1 MNWNSSFAT
10 MVSHMQIP
18 SKNGKENSFTKGK
31 KEVGMATINGVS
43 GFSLVE
49 LLPGRKRSHSSS
61 CWVLPP
67 SQSMRTPLPR
77 WSPHSIQLRFLL
89 ICNFINLLSL
99 LICNWDFCLLFFFSF
114 KFPCDWRHS
123 LRTDPSALP
132 NCKGWV
138 FTWLKHLT
146 AESAAETPMK
156 AALWLEAT
164 RCCTYP
170 PFLLSWLT
178 LPPVSPFGQ
187 ATVGT
192 SAMGPLSRLQAELPL
207 AVPVW
212 SKSSYL

>member
-1 MNWNSSFAT
+1 MRLICLVKLKQIDYWLFLQQKWVYLESTMNWNSSFAT

-89 ICNFINLLSL
+89 ICNFINLLYL
-99 LICNWDFCLLFFFSF
+99 LICNWDFCFLFFLVLSFLVTEGTVWGQIHLLFLIAKAEFS
-114 KFPCDWRHS
+114 R
-123 LRTDPSALP
+123 
-132 NCKGWV
+132 G
-138 FTWLKHLT
+138 
-146 AESAAETPMK
+146 
-156 AALWLEAT
+156 
-164 RCCTYP
+164 
-170 PFLLSWLT
+170 
-178 LPPVSPFGQ
+178 
-187 ATVGT
+187 
-192 SAMGPLSRLQAELPL
+192 
-207 AVPVW
+207 
-212 SKSSYL
+212 